1 MTQRKIYEYAYKWAM
16 QVWSKTDLQAS
27 QNPDSDILREREQNA
42 WNDLI
47 EIEQMIKKQRLNN
60 D

>member
-1 MTQRKIYEYAYKWAM
+1 MTNRKILEYAHKWAM
-16 QVWSKTDLQAS
+16 QVWAKSDLQAS
-27 QNPDSDILREREQNA
+27 QNSDSDILRDREQNA
-42 WNDLI
+42 WNDLV

>member
-16 QVWSKTDLQAS
+16 QVWAKSDLQAS
-27 QNPDSDILREREQNA
+27 QNSDSDILREREQNA
-42 WNDLI
+42 WNDLV